1 MTDSTSSVYEAWVLA
16 LRTWQDRPDR
26 DLSTLP
32 ALSADSL
39 PPAAYARLIAH
50 VQAAQSALT
59 EAGVARFQRAWEA
72 ARSEHERMRALV
84 ELRRLLGRRL
94 QLARL
99 GVLPAE
105 IREGLESGVRR
116 DIGEMQRT
124 LEDAANAPNRSAGSN
139 RTEQERTRYLLR
151 TNGLLALLDADF
163 PLNSLF
169 DSATEPPAAPRQQS
183 DEPTTSSG
191 PGMPPPTGTS
201 IRRVIV
207 VDD

>member
-1 MTDSTSSVYEAWVLA
+1 MTDASSSVYEAWVVA
-16 LRTWQDRPDR
+16 LRTWQDKPDH

-50 VQAAQSALT
+50 VHAAQTTLT
-59 EAGVARFQRAWEA
+59 EAGVARFQRAWGA
-72 ARSEHERMRALV
+72 APSEYERMRALV

-99 GVLPAE
+99 DVLPAE
-105 IREGLESGVRR
+105 IRESLESGVRR

-124 LEDAANAPNRSAGSN
+124 LEDAATAPTRSAGSN

-163 PLNSLF
+163 PLDSLF
-169 DSATEPPAAPRQQS
+169 DSATEPPAAPRQPP
-183 DEPTTSSG
+183 DEPTTPSG
-191 PGMPPPTGTS
+191 PVMPPPTGTS
-201 IRRVIV
+201 LRRVIV
-207 VDD
+207 LDD